1 LHAAARL
8 AMSRSIGDAEF
19 KQYGVI
25 AEPNIV
31 SRELSD
37 RVCAPRVTKG
47 LCNGYRFQ
55 ASSMILSDRDS
66 CAQHAMGNA
75 ARFNETH

>member
-1 LHAAARL
+1 
-8 AMSRSIGDAEF
+8 MSRSIGDAEF

-37 RVCAPRVTKG
+37 RVCAPRRAPQVDLGRRADTYQTYSN
-47 LCNGYRFQ
+47 LY
-55 ASSMILSDRDS
+55 ATAIV
-66 CAQHAMGNA
+66 
-75 ARFNETH
+75 FNVLQ